1 MSTTTE
7 STQQRLH
14 NAHVHLQHDATSD
27 APEVVR
33 AHNRQVELAAE
44 RQANVKAASNN
55 EHQYRDR

>member
-7 STQQRLH
+7 SIQQRLH

-44 RQANVKAASNN
+44 RQANTKAVSTT
-55 EHQYRDR
+55 EDEYRDK

>member
-7 STQQRLH
+7 SIQQRLH
-14 NAHVHLQHDATSD
+14 NAHEHLRHDATSD

-44 RQANVKAASNN
+44 RQANAQNAPKT
-55 EHQYRDR
+55 EDQYRDK

>member
-7 STQQRLH
+7 SIQQRLH
-14 NAHVHLQHDATSD
+14 NAHEHLRHDATSD

-44 RQANVKAASNN
+44 RQANAKAAATD
-55 EHQYRDR
+55 EDQYRNK